1 MPFGRVDIFSSA
13 ISVYRAPSD
22 SSGVGGMRQERI
34 RATLSWQNGPPR
46 YDCMFVSKDPSL
58 AGLRGLHVVRA
69 MLLFSFKHRN
79 ILYPCA
85 LVQWFLP
92 AGDEPDETT
101 GMYVFEPELDENG
114 ARTMSVIH
122 MDSVLRGAHLI
133 PCYGD
138 DFLPSSFRFT
148 DSLDAFRGFYVNK
161 FIDHNAHATIY

>member
-1 MPFGRVDIFSSA
+1 
-13 ISVYRAPSD
+13 
-22 SSGVGGMRQERI
+22 MRQERI